1 MHKPETGRHGYNP
14 MENYLKVTGLTI
26 NYITL
31 LSQSEIN
38 PNMSEYP
45 SAKGV
50 KVYVRTQNRFKPPN
64 VATLQPL

>member
-1 MHKPETGRHGYNP
+1 MHKPDTVRHGYNP
-14 MENYLKVTGLTI
+14 MENYLKITGLTI
-26 NYITL
+26 NQITL

-50 KVYVRTQNRFKPPN
+50 KFVCVPKYVYINIIGTHI
-64 VATLQPL
+64 